1 MVSEKRLKVILP
13 IIILFLGITGT
24 VAIIKSR
31 SPVPTKPP
39 EEYAPLV
46 RVMTV
51 QPTTHHMVVTA
62 YGTVKPRT
70 ESVLVSEVSGRV
82 TYVSATFAGGGF
94 FEAGDA
100 LVRVDPRDHEL
111 AVVTAKSQVAQARVR
126 AELEDAQAEVA
137 REEWKTLG
145 AGKESPL
152 ATRELQLQ
160 EALAALASAE
170 AGLERAQRALDRT
183 QIRAPFAGRIR
194 QTMVDRG
201 QFVSPGTPVATIYA
215 VDYVEVRLPIPD
227 RELAYLD
234 LPINYR
240 GDQDRK
246 TGPEVTLHAEFAG
259 SRHSWSGRIVRV
271 EGEIDPVSR
280 MVHVIAQVD
289 DPYGRTGP
297 DENPMPLA
305 IGLFVEAEISG
316 HELSDVVVLPRTAV
330 RRDQTV
336 LVVDLE
342 DRVRFRPVNVIR
354 FSGSE
359 AVIGGGL
366 ERGDRVCISVIAAA
380 TDGMKVRTLDV
391 GEKVEPEAVK
401 LGKNK

>member
-1 MVSEKRLKVILP
+1 MSEKKLKVVLP
-13 IIILFLGITGT
+13 IAILFLGIAGT

-51 QPTTHHMVVTA
+51 ELTTHHMVVTA

-82 TYVSATFAGGGF
+82 TYVSATFAEGGF

-111 AVVTAKSQVAQARVR
+111 AVVIAKSQVAQARVR
-126 AELEDAQAEVA
+126 AELEEAQAEVA

-145 AGKESPL
+145 AGKTSPL

-160 EALAALASAE
+160 EAIAALASAE
-170 AGLERAQRALDRT
+170 AGLERAQRTLDRT
-183 QIRAPFAGRIR
+183 QIRAPFAGRVR

-227 RELAYLD
+227 HELAYLD

-246 TGPEVTLHAEFAG
+246 TGPEVTLRAEFAG

-289 DPYGRTGP
+289 DPYARTGP
-297 DENPMPLA
+297 DEDPMPLA

-336 LVVDLE
+336 LVVDGE
-342 DRVRFRPVNVIR
+342 DRVRFRPVEVIR
-354 FSGSE
+354 LSGSE

-366 ERGDRVCISVIAAA
+366 ESGERVCVSVIEAA

-391 GEKVEPEAVK
+391 TGEKAESEAIK
-401 LGKNK
+401 LGENK

>member
-1 MVSEKRLKVILP
+1 
-13 IIILFLGITGT
+13 

-31 SPVPTKPP
+31 APVQTKAP

-46 RVMTV
+46 RVMSV
-51 QPTTHHMVVTA
+51 APTTHRMVVTA
-62 YGTVKPRT
+62 HGTVKPRT

-82 TYVSATFAGGGF
+82 TYVSSTFAEGGF
-94 FEAGDA
+94 FEAGEI
-100 LVRVDPRDHEL
+100 LVRIDPRDYEL
-111 AVVTAKSQVAQARVR
+111 AVVTAESQVAGAKVR
-126 AELEDAQAEVA
+126 AQVEEAQAEVA

-170 AGLERAQRALDRT
+170 AALERAQRSLDRT
-183 QIRAPFAGRIR
+183 RIRAPFAGRVR

-201 QFVSPGTPVATIYA
+201 QFVSPGTPVANIYA

-227 RELAYLD
+227 MELAHLD

-240 GDQDRK
+240 GDRDRR
-246 TGPEVTLHAEFAG
+246 TGPEVTLNAEFAG
-259 SRHSWSGRIVRV
+259 SRHYWSGRIIRV

-289 DPYGRTGP
+289 DPYRRADPGE
-297 DENPMPLA
+297 DPMPLA
-305 IGLFVEAEISG
+305 IGLFVEAQIAG
-316 HELSDVVVLPRTAV
+316 HELTDVVVLPRSAV

-336 LVVDLE
+336 LVVDEE
-342 DRVRFRPVNVIR
+342 DRVRFRAVNVIR
-354 FSGSE
+354 LNGSE

-366 ERGDRVCISVIAAA
+366 ESGERVCISVIDAA
-380 TDGMKVRTLDV
+380 TDGMKVRTRDV
-391 GEKVEPEAVK
+391 TGEKTPAGEDVN
-401 LGKNK
+401 LGENK